1 MPATN
6 GSVIIRGTGAYLPEK
21 VLTNDELSSIV
32 DTSDEWIKTR
42 TGISERRICAE
53 NEYTSDLAVAAAAKA
68 IEDAGLKKE
77 DIDLLI
83 VATIT
88 PDMPFPS
95 TACIVQAKLGLE
107 KITAFDVEAACSG
120 FLYIL
125 DLATAMLES
134 GRYKNA
140 LIIGAEKL
148 SSIIDWEDRKTCVL
162 FGDGAG
168 AAVLS
173 RVDEPDVGVLD
184 STLHAD
190 GSHEAL
196 LHMPGGGSRMPA
208 TGESI
213 DARNHFLKMKG
224 KEIFKHAVRNMRKAA
239 TSLLERQNLDISKI
253 DRVIPHQAN
262 IRIIDTIQERLEIP
276 KDKFYNNLQS
286 YGNTSSASI
295 PIALDEACRK
305 GLVKKGDL
313 VLCIAFGAGLTWGA
327 SLIKWHKP
335 S

>member
-1 MPATN
+1 M
-6 GSVIIRGTGAYLPEK
+6 PEK
-21 VLTNDELSSIV
+21 ILTNDELSESV
-32 DTSDEWIKTR
+32 ETSDEWIQTR
-42 TGISERRICAE
+42 TGIRERRIAAE
-53 NEYTSDLAVAAAAKA
+53 DEHTSDLATHAASRALEAS
-68 IEDAGLKKE
+68 GLEKE

-95 TACIVQAKLGLE
+95 TACIVQAKLGLG

-125 DLATAMLES
+125 DMATAMLQS

-168 AAVLS
+168 AAILS
-173 RVDEPDVGVLD
+173 SVDDSDTGVLD

-190 GSHEAL
+190 GSHETL
-196 LHMPGGGSRMPA
+196 LNMPGGGSRIPA
-208 TGESI
+208 TESSV
-213 DARNHFLKMKG
+213 DARHHFLKMNG
-224 KEIFKHAVRNMRKAA
+224 KEIFKHAVRNMGRAA
-239 TSLLERQNLDISKI
+239 TSLLERQGLDIHSV

-286 YGNTSSASI
+286 YGNTSAASI

-305 GLVKKGDL
+305 GLVKHGDL

-327 SLIKWHKP
+327 SLIKWHQP

>member
-6 GSVIIRGTGAYLPEK
+6 GSVIIRGTGSCLPEK
-21 VLTNDELSSIV
+21 VLTNEDLSKIV

-42 TGISERRICAE
+42 TGISQRRVCME
-53 NEYTSDLAVAAAAKA
+53 SESTSDLAAGAAQRALDNAGVA
-68 IEDAGLKKE
+68 KE

-88 PDMPFPS
+88 PDVPFPS
-95 TACIVQAKLGLE
+95 TACLVQAKLGLGNVM
-107 KITAFDVEAACSG
+107 AFDVGAACSG

-125 DLATAMLES
+125 ETATAMLES

-140 LIIGAEKL
+140 LIIGAEKM
-148 SSIIDWEDRKTCVL
+148 SSVIDWEDRKTCVL

-173 RVDEPDVGVLD
+173 RVEKTGFGLLD
-184 STLHAD
+184 CTLHAD
-190 GSHEAL
+190 GAHEEL
-196 LHMPGGGSRMPA
+196 LCMPGGGSRIPA
-208 TGESI
+208 TANSVG
-213 DARNHFLKMKG
+213 DRQHFLKMKG
-224 KEIFKHAVRNMRKAA
+224 KEIFKHAVRNMGKAA
-239 TSLLERQNLDISKI
+239 KILLERQGLDISQI

-276 KDKFYNNLQS
+276 KDKIYNNLEF
-286 YGNTSSASI
+286 YGNTSAASI
-295 PIALDEACRK
+295 PIALDEACQK
-305 GLVKKGDL
+305 GLVKHGDH

>member
-1 MPATN
+1 MPVTN
-6 GSVIIRGTGAYLPEK
+6 GSVIIRGTGSYLPEK
-21 VLTNDELSSIV
+21 VLTNEELSKRV
-32 DTSDEWIKTR
+32 DTSDEWITTR
-42 TGISERRICAE
+42 TGIRERRIAADDE
-53 NEYTSDLAVAAAAKA
+53 HTSDLAVQAATHA
-68 IEDAGLKKE
+68 IESAGLDKE

-95 TACIVQAKLGLE
+95 TACIVQSKLGLG

-134 GRYKNA
+134 GRYQNA

-173 RVDEPDVGVLD
+173 KVEDVDTGILD

-196 LHMPGGGSRMPA
+196 LNMPGGGSRIPA
-208 TGESI
+208 SESSL
-213 DARNHFLKMKG
+213 DARHHFLKMNG
-224 KEIFKHAVRNMRKAA
+224 KEIFKHAVRNMGRAA
-239 TSLLERQNLDISKI
+239 CSLLERQNLSISQV

-276 KDKFYNNLQS
+276 KDKFYNNLFF
-286 YGNTSSASI
+286 YGNTSAASI
-295 PIALDEACRK
+295 PIALDEAFRK
-305 GLVKKGDL
+305 GLIKHGDL
-313 VLCIAFGAGLTWGA
+313 ILCIAFGAGLTWGA
-327 SLIKWHKP
+327 SLIKWHQP

>member
-21 VLTNDELSSIV
+21 VLTNDELSKFV
-32 DTSDEWIKTR
+32 DTSDEWIQAR
-42 TGISERRICAE
+42 TGILERRIAAE
-53 NEYTSDLAVAAAAKA
+53 GEFTSDLAVAAAEKA
-68 IEDAGLKKE
+68 LAASALDREE
-77 DIDLLI
+77 IDLLI

-95 TACIVQAKLGLE
+95 TACIVQSKLGLR

-125 DLATAMLES
+125 DMATAMLQS

-148 SSIIDWEDRKTCVL
+148 SSIIDWQDRTTCVL

-173 RVDEPDVGVLD
+173 RIDDPETGILD

-190 GSHEAL
+190 GSHEDL
-196 LHMPGGGSRMPA
+196 LNMPGGGSRMPA
-208 TGESI
+208 TESSV
-213 DARNHFLKMKG
+213 DSRHHYLKMNG
-224 KEIFKHAVRNMRKAA
+224 KEIFKHAVRNMAKAA

-253 DRVIPHQAN
+253 NRVIPHQAN
-262 IRIIDTIQERLEIP
+262 IRIIDTIQERLDIP
-276 KDKFYNNLQS
+276 KDKFYINLQN
-286 YGNTSSASI
+286 YGNTSAASI

-305 GLVKKGDL
+305 GLVRHGDL
-313 VLCIAFGAGLTWGA
+313 VLCVAFGAGLTWGA
-327 SLIKWHKP
+327 SLIKWHQP